1 MKKSLVAALGAVLL
15 SFGHAAAQPV
25 VIKMATVVPEGS
37 TWHQALREMAEEWK
51 TLSGGRVEVRLYPG
65 SVAGDDAD
73 VIRKIRL
80 GALQAGLLTTAG
92 VSAVDRSVY
101 ALQVPML
108 YRTDAET
115 DYALEKLAPRI
126 EGALEQKGFVV
137 LGWTYGG
144 WVRFFTKTAVKGPE
158 DLKKLKMF
166 AWAGDNEAVEV
177 WKGAGFN
184 PVPLP
189 STEISTA
196 IQTGLVQAIP
206 TTPAAAVIF
215 QWFNHAKHMTD
226 VKWAPLVG
234 AMLVGKTAWERIPA
248 DLRPKLEGSGR
259 KATARIQADIRM
271 SAERDVEAMK
281 KRGLTVV
288 PVDPATEALWRQTAE
303 AAYPKIRGPIV
314 PADAFDE
321 ARRLVEELRK
331 KAPASK

>member
-1 MKKSLVAALGAVLL
+1 MKTTVLAALAAALL
-15 SFGHAAAQPV
+15 VRPAAAQPV
-25 VIKMATVVPEGS
+25 VVKMATVVPEGS
-37 TWHQALREMAEEWK
+37 TWHQVLREMAEEWK
-51 TLSGGRVEVRLYPG
+51 TISGGKVEVRLYPG

-80 GALQAGLLTTAG
+80 GTLQAGLLTTAG

-108 YRTDAET
+108 YRSEAET
-115 DYALEKLAPRI
+115 DYVLQKLAPKI

-137 LGWTYGG
+137 LGWADGG
-144 WVRFFTKTAVKGPE
+144 WVRFFTKTAVRSPD
-158 DLKKLKMF
+158 DLKSLKMF
-166 AWAGDNEAVEV
+166 TWAGDNEAVEV

-196 IQTGLVQAIP
+196 IQTGLVQAVP

-215 QWFNHAKHMTD
+215 QWFNHAKYMTD
-226 VKWAPLVG
+226 VKWAMLLG
-234 AMLVGKTAWERIPA
+234 AMMIGKPAWERIPA
-248 DLRPKLEGSGR
+248 DLRPKLQDAAR
-259 KATARIQADIRM
+259 KATARIQDDIRR
-271 SAERDVEAMK
+271 SAVRDVEAMT

-288 PVDPATEALWRQTAE
+288 PVDAGAEALWRKTAE
-303 AAYPKIRGPIV
+303 TAYPRIRGPII

-321 ARRLVEELRK
+321 ARRLVEEYRK
-331 KAPASK
+331 KAPAAK